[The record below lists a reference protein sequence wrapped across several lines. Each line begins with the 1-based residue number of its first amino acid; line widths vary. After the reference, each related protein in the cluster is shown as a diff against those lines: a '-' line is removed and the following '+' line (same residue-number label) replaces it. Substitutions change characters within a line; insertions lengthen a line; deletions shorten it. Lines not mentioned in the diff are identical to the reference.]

1 MIEVL
6 KRDMSSM
13 PPKDRS
19 SIDFCLSL
27 SQGEPDHAE

>member
-6 KRDMSSM
+6 KREMSGV

-19 SIDFCLSL
+19 CMDFFLSL
-27 SQGEPDHAE
+27 SQGEPGHTE